1 MLVRGAKQDFYTD
14 SPVSFRDRMTT
25 DRGCKVDFVIDR
37 YDVSAPKSG
46 YSSLDEYLVA
56 RWTGTEGE
64 SAGYQQLTEW
74 FNKRLL
80 KHVYEQNGRETIGTR
95 IDSEY
100 RALKGDD
107 ELLREEVI
115 DDLGSDGIAAGSLVD
130 DMVSWSTM
138 RRHLKSC
145 LEAEKP
151 TPSSRSDW
159 ELESINIARDQ
170 TEEKTVAALRS
181 LANKQRLPEA
191 HKANVTVQVKLSCP
205 ECPTRIP
212 LEDALAR
219 GYVCKD
225 HFETTLPPTTG
236 GPSAKSE

>member
-1 MLVRGAKQDFYTD
+1 
-14 SPVSFRDRMTT
+14 MTA

-37 YDVSAPKSG
+37 YALSAPKSG

-64 SAGYQQLTEW
+64 SAGYQQLTDW

-100 RALKGDD
+100 EALNGDD
-107 ELLREEVI
+107 ELVREEVI
-115 DDLGSDGIAAGSLVD
+115 DDLASDGIAAESLTD

-138 RRHLKSC
+138 RRHLKDC

-151 TPSSRSDW
+151 TPPSRTDW
-159 ELESINIARDQ
+159 ELESVNIARERAEQ
-170 TEEKTVAALRS
+170 KTVAALRS

-191 HKANVTVQVKLSCP
+191 HRADVTVQIKLSCP

-219 GYVCKD
+219 GYVCND
-225 HFETTLPPTTG
+225 HFEAAPPPTPPGEQSTE
-236 GPSAKSE
+236 PE